1 MKTKLLLLL
10 SIFSLLIV
18 SCERDDDSNDNRTPA
33 FNTPST
39 TEPNSYFPLSVG
51 NQWFYTQTT
60 QSGEITIPMGQNY
73 MKVKSLSISNDIDNY
88 IFEGSGE
95 YNEMK
100 IWREANNDLYYQY
113 IAATTNIFKPAAI
126 FLKNNPSLNLS
137 WENSDGSDSCVVS
150 SLSASFSTYTNLLEI
165 KHYNA
170 NDVLVSVEYFK
181 KGVGLIGGI
190 EYLTSPVTSIISS
203 YQVY

>member
-10 SIFSLLIV
+10 SFFSLLIV

-33 FNTPST
+33 FNTPSA

-51 NQWFYTQTT
+51 NQWFYSQTT
-60 QSGEITIPMGQNY
+60 QSGGDTIPMGQNY
-73 MKVKSLSISNDIDNY
+73 MKIKSLSISNDIDNY

-126 FLKNNPSLNLS
+126 FLKNTPLLNAS

-150 SLSASFSTYTNLLEI
+150 SLTASFATYTNLLEI
-165 KHYNA
+165 KHYNE
-170 NDVLVSVEYFK
+170 NDVLSSVEYFK
-181 KGVGLIGGI
+181 KGIGLIGGI
-190 EYLTSPVTSIISS
+190 EYLATPVTSIISS